1 MLRVA
6 VALRFA
12 EAVTVKGTGAE
23 VSLRQKAGL
32 AVRNNIFTVV
42 TIMVESYLT

>member
-1 MLRVA
+1 M
-6 VALRFA
+6 
-12 EAVTVKGTGAE
+12 KGADAE
-23 VSLRQKAGL
+23 VSLWQKAGL